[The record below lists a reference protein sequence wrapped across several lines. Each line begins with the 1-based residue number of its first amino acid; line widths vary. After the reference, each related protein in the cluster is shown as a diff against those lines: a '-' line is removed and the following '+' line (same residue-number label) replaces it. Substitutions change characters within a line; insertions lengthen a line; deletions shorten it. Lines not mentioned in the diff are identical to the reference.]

1 MPNDAARPLAD
12 RVVLITG
19 AGAGIG
25 AALAQAAA
33 AAGAEVVLLGRTV
46 AKLERVYDAIVDS
59 GHPTPAIIPLDLEG
73 AGPDDYRDLA
83 ERIREEWAR
92 LDALV
97 HNAAHLGPQTPLE
110 HYPPLE
116 WYRALQVNL
125 SGPLLLTQAC
135 LPLLRAADDPAVVFL
150 DDPRASAYWGA
161 YGVSKAGAATLA
173 QMLGDELDTDNPVR
187 VHRHQPPPTRTG
199 LRGWAFPGERPD
211 ETSPPAAV
219 VDPIVDVIGGR

>member
-1 MPNDAARPLAD
+1 LPNDAARPLAK

-19 AGAGIG
+19 AGDGIG
-25 AALAQAAA
+25 AALAQATAA
-33 AAGAEVVLLGRTV
+33 VGGEVILLGRTV
-46 AKLERVYDAIVDS
+46 AKLERVYDAIVDA
-59 GHPTPAIIPLDLEG
+59 GHPTPAIVPLDLEG

-83 ERIREEWAR
+83 ERIREQWGR

-110 HYPPLE
+110 QYPPLA

-135 LPLLRAADDPAVVFL
+135 LPLLRAAADPAVVFL
-150 DDPRASAYWGA
+150 DDARASAYWGG

-173 QMLGDELDTDNPVR
+173 QILGDELDTSEPVR
-187 VHRHQPPPTRTG
+187 VRRHQPPPTRTG

-211 ETSPPAAV
+211 ETASPEAV
-219 VDPIVDVIGGR
+219 VGPIIELIGGR